1 MSEILIFTFVP
12 PTHETS
18 YQIQGC
24 ERSGLFQ
31 AFSDFILHRL
41 RIPLHHKDDERV
53 RITFLERKTKF
64 RRILNSDELIAEIR
78 KNESY
83 SVQSVRFERTVSF
96 IDQLAIIRNTDILI
110 GIHGAG
116 LTHLLFLPKWA
127 TVFEM

>member
-1 MSEILIFTFVP
+1 MFSFHSLTP
-12 PTHETS
+12 
-18 YQIQGC
+18 YNKIQGC

-41 RIPLHHKDDERV
+41 NIPLHPKDDERI

-64 RRILNSDELIAEIR
+64 RRILNSDELLAEIQ

-83 SVQSVRFERTVSF
+83 SIQSVQFERTVPF

-127 TVFEM
+127 TIFEM